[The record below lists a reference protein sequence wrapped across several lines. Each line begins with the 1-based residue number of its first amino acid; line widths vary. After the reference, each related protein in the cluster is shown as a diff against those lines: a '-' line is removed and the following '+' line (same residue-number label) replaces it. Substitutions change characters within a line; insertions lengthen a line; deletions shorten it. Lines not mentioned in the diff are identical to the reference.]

1 MHQSDK
7 YISKY
12 PSGDGILRYAA
23 IVREKVESSSVSLTQ
38 TFHGHRTV
46 CICMER
52 SPFQSRNLSLKIRFH
67 VSFQENELTF

>member
-12 PSGDGILRYAA
+12 PLGDGILRYAA
-23 IVREKVESSSVSLTQ
+23 IVREKVESSFVSLTQ

-46 CICMER
+46 CKER
-52 SPFQSRNLSLKIRFH
+52 FPFQSRNLSLKINFILRKAPSIFEH
-67 VSFQENELTF
+67 F